1 MAFRGLTVNN
11 IHNQCH
17 ANCNPVQCR
26 KWDISQFIYQRDST
40 INYAV
45 VMLNTPITQSQ
56 RFFTEFWNNA
66 TVRITV
72 DGGTNKWE
80 DYVKSLPQTESEN
93 IKPPELV
100 TGDFDS
106 ISKDNLEKYRKQ
118 KGCKV
123 VHTPD
128 QMYTDYTKALMELNT
143 HCQQANINSVL
154 TKEIRERYLSDLDLF
169 NGFAHMDIKALVLP
183 PTMNE
188 KRAELETRNELAG
201 GEKRLHSSYSF
212 DRGYKQVHDCN
223 DQAVAYTVHHVIAIA
238 QSSRRM
244 DQIFANV
251 ETMFHV
257 KEKALLSPS
266 TKVYLISDDG
276 ISWLLFPGDHL
287 IEIPEE
293 SLKHPR
299 AWCSLVPVGEPCTN
313 VSSTGL
319 KWNLGHIAR
328 RTDGRWGRKFLE
340 WRPRTG
346 KRSWMQAASNR
357 SNWRSMG
364 EAYVQQW
371 TSYG

>member
-143 HCQQANINSVL
+143 HCQQANIN
-154 TKEIRERYLSDLDLF
+154 
-169 NGFAHMDIKALVLP
+169 
-183 PTMNE
+183 
-188 KRAELETRNELAG
+188 
-201 GEKRLHSSYSF
+201 
-212 DRGYKQVHDCN
+212 
-223 DQAVAYTVHHVIAIA
+223 VHHVIAIA

-319 KWNLGHIAR
+319 KWNLDNH
-328 RTDGRWGRKFLE
+328 TLKFGALVS
-340 WRPRTG
+340 T
-346 KRSWMQAASNR
+346 SNTFNG
-357 SNWRSMG
+357 SKTVTVKCSHTLLWSMR
-364 EAYVQQW
+364 VP
-371 TSYG
+371 SLLS